1 MDPTYKIRLP
11 IFSGPMDLLLHLVQ
25 KNELEITQIPI
36 AKITKEY
43 LDYLHLLS
51 ASGGLNLELS
61 SEFLLMAATLLRIKM
76 RSLLPASLDTD
87 IEDEEDP
94 AIELARRLEEY
105 RRFKD
110 VALWLREKE
119 TSARNYFPHSP
130 PLLEEEGEKKVRN
143 MEEGEVSLGD
153 LLSTFKTILERNH
166 SIEVYEISP
175 ISVTVEEKID
185 VILNLLREKG
195 SLSFFQLFERASRRI
210 EMIVTF
216 LALLELIRLRKI
228 LVRQMR
234 AFGEIWIREAGRRKE
249 SSE

>member
-25 KNELEITQIPI
+25 KNELEITQISI

-51 ASGGLNLELS
+51 APGGLNLELS

-76 RSLLPASLDTD
+76 RSLLPSPLDTD

-130 PLLEEEGEKKVRN
+130 PLLEGEEKKKDRI

-195 SLSFFQLFERASRRI
+195 SLSFFQLFERASRQI